1 MDKIFL
7 VNKDF
12 VNSRIDRW
20 IKKNICQVPQ
30 SLIEKS
36 LRNRNVTINKVKVKS
51 SYKLKIDDKIYLNNF
66 NPNYIY
72 HLSKKKKY
80 IPSKRDIKE
89 SEAFIVEDNE
99 NFCVINKPYGLAVQG
114 GSKIKKNLVDL
125 INENKIFLNSK
136 PFIVHRIDKE
146 TSGILIIAKN
156 RKYAQL
162 FTSLFRIRKIHK
174 SYLSICYGEMKKAK
188 GTLSDN
194 LIRYD
199 RNRKISEHAITNY
212 TVLDKNIN
220 STLLILNPITGRKH
234 QIRKQ
239 LFSIGFP
246 VIGDS
251 KYNLPKIKINKNIN
265 LMLHAYSIK
274 FMINEKKYNYIVD
287 VPDYFKK
294 MLIKKKLT
302 LFKKFLKNY

>member
-7 VNKDF
+7 VKKDF
-12 VNSRIDRW
+12 VNSRIERW
-20 IKKNICQVPQ
+20 IKRNICQVPQ
-30 SLIEKS
+30 SLIEKN
-36 LRNRNVTINKVKVKS
+36 LRNKKVTINKEKVKS
-51 SYKLKIDDKIYLNNF
+51 SYKLKINDKIYLNNF
-66 NPNYIY
+66 NPKFSY
-72 HLSKKKKY
+72 HLSKKGKY
-80 IPSKRDIKE
+80 IPSKTDIKD
-89 SEAFIVEDNE
+89 SEDLIVEDNE

-125 INENKIFLNSK
+125 IAENKIFLNSK

-174 SYLSICYGEMKKAK
+174 SYLSICHGEIEKVK
-188 GTLSDN
+188 GIFDSY

-199 RNRKISEHAITNY
+199 KDRKISEHAITNY
-212 TVLDKNIN
+212 KVLDKNNN
-220 STLLILNPITGRKH
+220 STLLNLNPITGRKH

-251 KYNLPKIKINKNIN
+251 KYNFSKNKINKNNN

-274 FMINEKKYNYIVD
+274 FIINEKKYTYTVN

-294 MLIKKKLT
+294 MLLKKKIN
-302 LFKKFLKNY
+302 FI

>member
-7 VNKDF
+7 VKKDF

-20 IKKNICQVPQ
+20 IKRNICQVPQ
-30 SLIEKS
+30 GLIEKI
-36 LRNRNVTINKVKVKS
+36 LRNRNITINKTKVKS

-66 NPNYIY
+66 SPTFSY

-80 IPSKRDIKE
+80 IPSKRDIKDSE
-89 SEAFIVEDNE
+89 SLIVEDNE
-99 NFCVINKPYGLAVQG
+99 NFCIINKPYGLPVQG
-114 GSKIKKNLVDL
+114 GTKIKKNLIDL
-125 INENKIFLNSK
+125 IRENKIFINSE

-174 SYLSICYGEMKKAK
+174 SYLSICHGEMEKTK
-188 GTLSDN
+188 GVFSGY

-199 RNRKISEHAITNY
+199 KDRKISELAITNY
-212 TVLDKNIN
+212 KVLDKNTN

-251 KYNLPKIKINKNIN
+251 KYNFQKNKINRNNN
-265 LMLHAYSIK
+265 LCC
-274 FMINEKKYNYIVD
+274 
-287 VPDYFKK
+287 
-294 MLIKKKLT
+294 MLIL
-302 LFKKFLKNY
+302 

>member
-1 MDKIFL
+1 MDKVFP
-7 VNKDF
+7 VKKEF

-20 IKKNICQVPQ
+20 IKRNICQVPQ
-30 SLIEKS
+30 GLIEKS
-36 LRNRNVTINKVKVKS
+36 LRNKNTTINKVKVKS
-51 SYKLKIDDKIYLNNF
+51 SHKLKIDDKIYLNNF
-66 NPNYIY
+66 NPTLGY

-80 IPSKRDIKE
+80 VPSKRDIKD
-89 SEAFIVEDNE
+89 SNSFIVEDNE

-125 INENKIFLNSK
+125 IAENKIFLNSK
-136 PFIVHRIDKE
+136 PFIVHRTDKE

-174 SYLSICYGEMKKAK
+174 SYLSICHGEMEKVK
-188 GTLSDN
+188 GLFDGD

-199 RNRKISEHAITNY
+199 KDRKISERAITNY
-212 TVLDKNIN
+212 KVLDKNIN

-246 VIGDS
+246 VIGDT
-251 KYNLPKIKINKNIN
+251 KYNFFENKINKNNN

-274 FMINEKKYNYIVD
+274 FMINEKKYKYTVN

-294 MLIKKKLT
+294 MLLKKRLT
-302 LFKKFLKNY
+302 LFKNS

>member
-7 VNKDF
+7 VKKDF

-20 IKKNICQVPQ
+20 IKRNICQVPQ
-30 SLIEKS
+30 GLIQRS
-36 LRNRNVTINKVKVKS
+36 LRNKNITVNKLKVKS

-66 NPNYIY
+66 NPTLSY
-72 HLSKKKKY
+72 HLIKKKKY
-80 IPSKRDIKE
+80 VPSKRDIRD
-89 SEAFIVEDNE
+89 SNSFIVEDNE

-125 INENKIFLNSK
+125 IAENKIFLNYK
-136 PFIVHRIDKE
+136 PFIVHRTDKE

-174 SYLSICYGEMKKAK
+174 FYLCICHGEMEKAK
-188 GTLSDN
+188 GLFDGD

-199 RNRKISEHAITNY
+199 KDRKISERAITNY
-212 TVLDKNIN
+212 KVLDKNIN

-251 KYNLPKIKINKNIN
+251 KYNFPENKINKNN
-265 LMLHAYSIK
+265 YLMLHAYSIK
-274 FMINEKKYNYIVD
+274 FMIDKKKYKYTVN

-294 MLIKKKLT
+294 MLLKKRLT
-302 LFKKFLKNY
+302 LFKNS

>member
-7 VNKDF
+7 VKKDF

-20 IKKNICQVPQ
+20 IRRNIRQVPQ
-30 SLIEKS
+30 SLIEKN
-36 LRNRNVTINKVKVKS
+36 LRNKNVTINKVKVKS

-66 NPNYIY
+66 NPT
-72 HLSKKKKY
+72 LSSYLAKKKKY
-80 IPSKRDIKE
+80 IPSKTDIKA
-89 SEAFIVEDNE
+89 SEALIVEDNE

-125 INENKIFLNSK
+125 IAENKIFLNSK

-174 SYLSICYGEMKKAK
+174 SYLSICHGEMEKVK
-188 GTLSDN
+188 GIFSGD

-199 RNRKISEHAITNY
+199 KNRKISERAITNY
-212 TVLDKNIN
+212 KVLDKNTN

-239 LFSIGFP
+239 LFSVGFP

-251 KYNLPKIKINKNIN
+251 KYNFAENKIHKNNN

-274 FMINEKKYNYIVD
+274 FMINEKKYKYTVN

-294 MLIKKKLT
+294 MLLKKRLT
-302 LFKKFLKNY
+302 LFKNS

>member
-7 VNKDF
+7 VKKDF

-20 IKKNICQVPQ
+20 IKRNIRQVPQ

-36 LRNRNVTINKVKVKS
+36 LRNKNVTINKLKVKS

-66 NPNYIY
+66 NPT
-72 HLSKKKKY
+72 LSSYLAKKKKY
-80 IPSKRDIKE
+80 IPSKTDIKA
-89 SEAFIVEDNE
+89 SEALIVEDNE
-99 NFCVINKPYGLAVQG
+99 NFCVINKPFGLAVQG

-125 INENKIFLNSK
+125 ITKNKIFINSK

-174 SYLSICYGEMKKAK
+174 SYLSICHGEMEKVK
-188 GTLSDN
+188 GIFADN

-199 RNRKISEHAITNY
+199 KDRKISERAITNY
-212 TVLDKNIN
+212 KVLDKNSN

-251 KYNLPKIKINKNIN
+251 KYNFPENKIHKNNN

-274 FMINEKKYNYIVD
+274 FMINEKKYKYTVN

-294 MLIKKKLT
+294 MLLKKRLT
-302 LFKKFLKNY
+302 LFKNF

>member
-7 VNKDF
+7 VKKDF

-20 IKKNICQVPQ
+20 IKRNIRQVPQ

-36 LRNRNVTINKVKVKS
+36 LRNKNVTINKVKVKS

-66 NPNYIY
+66 NPTLGY

-80 IPSKRDIKE
+80 IPSKRDIKD
-89 SEAFIVEDNE
+89 SNSFIVEDNE

-125 INENKIFLNSK
+125 IAENKIFLNSK
-136 PFIVHRIDKE
+136 PFIVHRTDKE

-174 SYLSICYGEMKKAK
+174 SYLSICHGEMEKVK
-188 GTLSDN
+188 GLFDGD
-194 LIRYD
+194 LIRYEKD
-199 RNRKISEHAITNY
+199 RKISERAITNY
-212 TVLDKNIN
+212 KVLDKNTN

-251 KYNLPKIKINKNIN
+251 KYNFPENKINKNNN

-274 FMINEKKYNYIVD
+274 FMINEKKYKYTVN

-294 MLIKKKLT
+294 MLLKKRLT
-302 LFKKFLKNY
+302 LFKNS